1 MRIRA
6 PYGFSYADV
15 DSAEA
20 QIKAL
25 IGDLLSSSQ
34 STLVI
39 ISLQCI
45 TLKQCYCG
53 PLKTT

>member
-45 TLKQCYCG
+45 TLRQCYCQFVDH
-53 PLKTT
+53 